1 MEVIQDGKHGNDFNS
16 TVNSLFKGMDA
27 FLTSKSVVG
36 EPIQVGDTTIIPL
49 CDVNFG
55 VGAGAMGGKRSDSA
69 GGGMGG
75 KLSPTAIIVIKDGY
89 SQIINVN
96 QDKGTLGTVLDMI
109 PGVADKLKS
118 IIKKDGVSADELE
131 EIKDIAEDLP
141 DEEI

>member
-1 MEVIQDGKHGNDFNS
+1 MANGNDFNS

-141 DEEI
+141 DETF

>member
-1 MEVIQDGKHGNDFNS
+1 MSQGNDFNS
-16 TVNSLFKGMDA
+16 TISSLFKGMDA

-36 EPIQVGDTTIIPL
+36 EPIKEGDTTIIPL

-55 VGAGAMGGKRSDSA
+55 VGAGAYGGKRSDSA

-96 QDKGTLGTVLDMI
+96 EDKGSLGKVLDMI
-109 PGVADKLKS
+109 PEVAEKLKQIISKKTLTDEEMDAIGEVADN
-118 IIKKDGVSADELE
+118 LE
-131 EIKDIAEDLP
+131 

>member
-1 MEVIQDGKHGNDFNS
+1 MANGNDFNS

-27 FLTSKSVVG
+27 FFTAKTVVG
-36 EPIQVGDTTIIPL
+36 DPIQVGDTTIIPL

-75 KLSPTAIIVIKDGY
+75 KLSPTAIVVIKDGY

-96 QDKGTLGTVLDMI
+96 EDKGSLGKVLDML
-109 PGVADKLKS
+109 PGVAEKLKAVLNRS
-118 IIKKDGVSADELE
+118 TVSDEEME
-131 EIKDIAEDLP
+131 EIKSIAEDLG
-141 DEEI
+141 DQEI

>member
-1 MEVIQDGKHGNDFNS
+1 MANGNDFNS

-36 EPIQVGDTTIIPL
+36 EPIQVGETTIIPL

-55 VGAGAMGGKRSDSA
+55 VGAGALGGKRSDSA

-75 KLSPTAIIVIKDGY
+75 KLSPTAVIVIKDGY

-96 QDKGTLGTVLDMI
+96 EEKGSLGKVLEMI
-109 PGVADKLKS
+109 PGTAEKLKA
-118 IIKKDGVSADELE
+118 ILNKKTVTDEE
-131 EIKDIAEDLP
+131 VAEIKEIAEDLT
-141 DEEI
+141 EEF

>member
-1 MEVIQDGKHGNDFNS
+1 MANGNDFNS

-36 EPIQVGDTTIIPL
+36 EPIQIGETTIIPL

-75 KLSPTAIIVIKDGY
+75 KLSPTAIIVIKDGI

-96 QDKGTLGTVLDMI
+96 EDKGSLAKVLDMI
-109 PGVADKLKS
+109 PGVTEKVKN
-118 IIKKDGVSADELE
+118 IISKKT
-131 EIKDIAEDLP
+131 IT
-141 DEEI
+141 DEEMEQINEFAENMEDQEF

>member
-1 MEVIQDGKHGNDFNS
+1 MANGNDFNS

-36 EPIQVGDTTIIPL
+36 EPIKVGDTTIIPL

-55 VGAGAMGGKRSDSA
+55 IGAGAMGGKRTDSA

-75 KLSPTAIIVIKDGY
+75 KLSASSIIVIKDGY
-89 SQIINVN
+89 TQIINVN

-118 IIKKDGVSADELE
+118 IIKKDGVTEDEMD
-131 EIKDIAEDLP
+131 EIRDIADNMEDQ
-141 DEEI
+141 EF

>member
-1 MEVIQDGKHGNDFNS
+1 MANGNDFNS

-36 EPIQVGDTTIIPL
+36 EPIKVGDTTIIPL

-55 VGAGAMGGKRSDSA
+55 VGAGAYGGKRSDSA

-96 QDKGTLGTVLDMI
+96 EDKGSLGKVLDMI
-109 PGVADKLKS
+109 PGVAEKLKAVLN
-118 IIKKDGVSADELE
+118 KNTVTE
-131 EIKDIAEDLP
+131 EEMEKIEEVAENLT
-141 DEEI
+141 DEEF

>member
-1 MEVIQDGKHGNDFNS
+1 MANGNDFNS
-16 TVNSLFKGMDA
+16 TINSLFKGMDA

-55 VGAGAMGGKRSDSA
+55 VGAGALGGKRTDSA

-75 KLSPTAIIVIKDGY
+75 KLSPSAIIVIKDGY

-96 QDKGTLGTVLDMI
+96 QDKGTLGTVLEMI
-109 PGVADKLKS
+109 PGFADKMKN
-118 IIKKDGVSADELE
+118 IIGKKGVTAE
-131 EIKDIAEDLP
+131 EMDQIEDIAEDLK
-141 DEEI
+141 DEEF

>member
-1 MEVIQDGKHGNDFNS
+1 MANGNDFNS

-36 EPIQVGDTTIIPL
+36 DPIQVGDTTIIPL
-49 CDVNFG
+49 YDVNFG

-75 KLSPTAIIVIKDGY
+75 KLSPTAIIVIKNGY

-109 PGVADKLKS
+109 PGVAEKLKG
-118 IIKKDGVSADELE
+118 IIKKDGVSESELE
-131 EIKDIAEDLP
+131 EISDIAENLS
-141 DEEI
+141 DEEF

>member
-1 MEVIQDGKHGNDFNS
+1 MANGNDFNS

-36 EPIQVGDTTIIPL
+36 DPIQVGDTTIIPL

-55 VGAGAMGGKRSDSA
+55 VGAGALGGKRTDSA

-75 KLSPTAIIVIKDGY
+75 KLSPTAVIVIKDGY

-96 QDKGTLGTVLDMI
+96 EEKGSLGKVLEMI
-109 PGVADKLKS
+109 PGTAEKLKAVLNR
-118 IIKKDGVSADELE
+118 KTVTPEEAE
-131 EIKDIAEDLP
+131 EIREIAQDLT
-141 DEEI
+141 EEF

>member
-1 MEVIQDGKHGNDFNS
+1 MANGNDFNS
-16 TVNSLFKGMDA
+16 TVNALFKGMDA

-36 EPIQVGDTTIIPL
+36 EPIQVGDATIIPL

-55 VGAGAMGGKRSDSA
+55 VGAGAYGGKRSETA

-96 QDKGTLGTVLDMI
+96 EDKGSLGKVLEMI
-109 PGVADKLKS
+109 PDVAEKLKH
-118 IIKKDGVSADELE
+118 IIKKDGVTESEME
-131 EIKDIAEDLP
+131 EIGEIADNLSDQEF
-141 DEEI
+141 

>member
-1 MEVIQDGKHGNDFNS
+1 MANGNDFNS

-36 EPIQVGDTTIIPL
+36 DPIQVGDTTIIPL

-55 VGAGAMGGKRSDSA
+55 VGAGALGRKRTDSA

-75 KLSPTAIIVIKDGY
+75 KLSPTAVIVIKDGY

-96 QDKGTLGTVLDMI
+96 EEKGSLGKVLEMI
-109 PGVADKLKS
+109 PGTAEKLKAVLNR
-118 IIKKDGVSADELE
+118 KTVTPEEAE
-131 EIKDIAEDLP
+131 EIREIAQDLT
-141 DEEI
+141 EEF

>member
-1 MEVIQDGKHGNDFNS
+1 MANGNDFNS

-36 EPIQVGDTTIIPL
+36 DPIQVGDTTIIPL

-75 KLSPTAIIVIKDGY
+75 KLSPTAIIVIKNGY

-109 PGVADKLKS
+109 PGVAEKLKG
-118 IIKKDGVSADELE
+118 IIKKDGVSESELE
-131 EIKDIAEDLP
+131 EISDIAENLS

>member
-1 MEVIQDGKHGNDFNS
+1 MANNDFNS
-16 TVNSLFKGMDA
+16 TINSLFKGMDS

-75 KLSPTAIIVIKDGY
+75 KLSPSAIIVIKDGY

-96 QDKGTLGTVLDMI
+96 EDKGSLGKVLEMI
-109 PGVADKLKS
+109 PGTAEKLKA
-118 IIKKDGVSADELE
+118 IIGNKTVTDEEKADIE
-131 EIKDIAEDLP
+131 EMAEDLT
-141 DEEI
+141 EEF